1 MSAPHT
7 IELTNI
13 STQPNANLVPQ
24 PRIGSLPFHC
34 ALLSSKRNERSVYTF
49 GSLRMIVTP
58 CLEHSIRGRRRV
70 VNRFISWNEAIHEFG
85 KMAV

>member
-1 MSAPHT
+1 MSAPQT

-49 GSLRMIVTP
+49 GSLRMIITP
-58 CLEHSIRGRRRV
+58 CLEHSTRAGRRV
-70 VNRFISWNEAIHEFG
+70 VNRFISSDELLHQVG
-85 KMAV
+85 R